1 MTATTSF
8 DARQAQRV
16 KKVLQLVNWAGHRMG
31 GDVPPIVDMPSLRA
45 LPQGS
50 LGHAWAKHLDDTG
63 LDPFLKGPRRLQ
75 LHDGLHVLTG
85 YGTDPMGEAE
95 VQAFLIGAK
104 FRVVHGIL
112 LLGSMRMVHRQR
124 RHKRIPWT
132 AAEVRSRLLSAYAMG
147 RDSRFDP
154 DTWQPE
160 TQWRQSLAD
169 VQAAFG
175 IRQHCWQQAQ
185 SASERVSHRPL
196 TP

>member
-1 MTATTSF
+1 MPGPSISMTPASILCSRGLAVCSF
-8 DARQAQRV
+8 
-16 KKVLQLVNWAGHRMG
+16 M
-31 GDVPPIVDMPSLRA
+31 M
-45 LPQGS
+45 
-50 LGHAWAKHLDDTG
+50 
-63 LDPFLKGPRRLQ
+63 
-75 LHDGLHVLTG
+75 GLHVLTG

-104 FRVVHGIL
+104 FRVDHGLL

-132 AAEVRSRLLSAYAMG
+132 LAEVRSRLLSAYAIG

-175 IRQHCWQQAQ
+175 IQ
-185 SASERVSHRPL
+185 SASKQLPHCPL